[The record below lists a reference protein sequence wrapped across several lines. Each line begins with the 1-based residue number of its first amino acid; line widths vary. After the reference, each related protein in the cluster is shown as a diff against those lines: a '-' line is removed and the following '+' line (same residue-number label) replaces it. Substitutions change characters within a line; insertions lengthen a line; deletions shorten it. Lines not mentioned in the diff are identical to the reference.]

1 MKRADLLHIANVPV
15 GRFKV
20 LNQRG
25 QIPFKPRPSEDDRI
39 GGEYTLDD
47 AFRLRL
53 MLDLIGG
60 EEGDTEQLNGL
71 GPSYALIVLDE
82 AMRAFPRHPLNQ
94 IEPSDWWVGV
104 VVFEDQGADGSPR
117 RWSKAYAGELGQF
130 PAWIDQERQRPRGE
144 DGSYQGR
151 FQVVRV
157 FAANATRASDFV
169 SDRAKERGLSEA
181 RRAKEGKE

>member
-1 MKRADLLHIANVPV
+1 MKRADLLYVANVPV

-25 QIPFKPRPSEDDRI
+25 QIPFQPRPSEDDRI
-39 GGEYTLDD
+39 GGEYSLDD

-60 EEGDTEQLNGL
+60 EESDAEHLNGL
-71 GPSYALIVLDE
+71 GPSYALIVMSE

-94 IEPSDWWVGV
+94 FEPLDWWAGV
-104 VVFEDQGADGSPR
+104 VVFEEGATDDNPR

-130 PAWIDQERQRPRGE
+130 PAWIEQERERPRGE
-144 DGSYQGR
+144 DGGYQGQ

-157 FAANATRASDFV
+157 FAANATRAADFV
-169 SDRAKERGLSEA
+169 RRRANERGLSEA
-181 RRAKEGKE
+181 QDFSEVRK